1 LAPKDFEGQRL
12 LVTAGPT
19 QESIDPVRFISN
31 PSSGKMGYAV
41 ARAAEHRGGC
51 VTLITGL
58 THLPDPNNVS
68 VLKVRTAQEMAL
80 KVFEHMQEC
89 DVVVKTAAVSDF
101 RPKDQTGHKLKKDTD
116 ETVLVLQK
124 NQDILKELGRRKKD
138 QILVGFAAE
147 TENLEQYAVQ
157 KLAEK
162 NLDMIAA
169 NLIGDPASGFGSDT
183 NAMTL
188 FLKDGTQETLSV
200 MPKEEVAHILLD
212 RILQLMATQ

>member
-1 LAPKDFEGQRL
+1 MTKILHIITRLIVGGAQENTLITCRL
-12 LVTAGPT
+12 LA
-19 QESIDPVRFISN
+19 
-31 PSSGKMGYAV
+31 K
-41 ARAAEHRGGC
+41 RGHD
-51 VTLITGL
+51 VTLITGP
-58 THLPDPNNVS
+58 THLPDPNNVT
-68 VLKVRTAQEMAL
+68 VFKVRTAQEMAL
-80 KVFEHMQEC
+80 KVFEHLPDS

-101 RPKDQTGHKLKKDTD
+101 RPQDPADHKLKKDAD

-147 TENLEQYAVQ
+147 TEKLEQYATQ

-169 NLIGDPASGFGSDT
+169 NLIGVPASGFGSDT
-183 NAMTL
+183 NTMTL
-188 FLKDGTQETLSV
+188 FLKDGTQETLPV

-212 RILQLMATQ
+212 RILPLI